1 MSSTKKSQIHGKSQA
16 PIQDYLNNIY
26 QMDGELAPL
35 NKEIIFLIR
44 RSFNNIEEYYQ
55 IKYMIKDI
63 IKKND
68 AKNTTIKNYFKRLIT
83 EVRAVQVMHTTS
95 LD

>member
-1 MSSTKKSQIHGKSQA
+1 
-16 PIQDYLNNIY
+16 
-26 QMDGELAPL
+26 MDGELAPL